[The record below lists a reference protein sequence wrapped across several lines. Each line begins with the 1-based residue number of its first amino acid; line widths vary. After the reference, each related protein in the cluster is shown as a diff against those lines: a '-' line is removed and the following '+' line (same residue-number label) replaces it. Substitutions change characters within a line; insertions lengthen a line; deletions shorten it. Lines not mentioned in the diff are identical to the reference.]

1 MGKKIVELIHNNIWI
16 KIFGITSI
24 VLLLTSFFLPP
35 LGSIDNSV
43 IAAVGELFAWAAL
56 WALIHALDNGKEA
69 KVKHKDTE
77 ITVGDLNEDE

>member
-24 VLLLTSFFLPP
+24 VLLLTSFILPP

-56 WALIHALDNGKEA
+56 WAFIHALDNGKDA

-77 ITVGDLNEDE
+77 ITVGDLNDEE